1 MHVYLYTDDSW
12 QDEASGHVFECYNA
26 VGWEQNGSA
35 LDEHGL
41 LSQVIWEFTAKS
53 CLDEVPLTDFN
64 PYEYFTLEDLKKMT
78 KDNNIVIMETI

>member
-12 QDEASGHVFECYNA
+12 HDGAFGSTFECYKA

-35 LDEHGL
+35 VDEHHL
-41 LSQVIWEFTAKS
+41 LSQVIWDFTVKK
-53 CLDEVPLTDFN
+53 CLDEAPLTDFN
-64 PYEYFTLEDLKKMT
+64 PYEYFTLEDLKKMA